1 MYKLLLVTLF
11 IPGGA
16 LWAQNCDCS
25 SELAYAVNYFE
36 ENNPAFQKIKSD
48 AGALDDYRRQ
58 VARIEQEA
66 SLEKDPDRCI
76 IHLDRYVKLL
86 KDHHSGIGF
95 NLRREVDMSTPEAI
109 QRFKNS
115 ETFQRFEKIE
125 LDTAAMMKDLRQRKQ
140 TDVEGVY
147 SNSGSLVF
155 AIVRT
160 PGSETKYQGIIVRK
174 NSLLDVGHLLLELD
188 RQPDKSFDLTYHTGL
203 LGFTMKKIFRNTTI
217 ENGQMPEFGFAKVT
231 TELPQG
237 KTYEFRALN
246 DSTNYLRLSS
256 FSGPETRELDSF
268 YAAIADKIKNTPYL
282 VVDVR
287 NNGGGNEQYYFD
299 LLPYAYTKPLVIDPA
314 FVWVSP
320 ENIKRYKES
329 GANDNIE
336 LVERMKAAKSFS
348 FIPQQEGGD
357 NTWALDSVSVFP
369 KKIALLFN
377 RGTASAAEG
386 MIVYFMQSDKVITV
400 GENSGGYIGYG
411 NVMRAQ
417 TPCGRYT
424 LNSTTT
430 SYKEKSKYE
439 FVGIPPAYPAAG
451 QADWVK
457 YAVELLRQSN

>member
-1 MYKLLLVTLF
+1 MKRLLFLISFL
-11 IPGGA
+11 PAAG
-16 LWAQNCDCS
+16 LLAQNCDCS
-25 SELAYAVNYFE
+25 SELAFAVKYFE
-36 ENNPAFQKIKSD
+36 ENNPAFQKIRSD
-48 AGALDDYRRQ
+48 AKALDEYRQ
-58 VARIEQEA
+58 QLKAIEEQA
-66 SLEKDPDRCI
+66 KVEKDIDRCI
-76 IHLDRYVKLL
+76 IHLDRYIKLL

-115 ETFQRFEKIE
+115 ETFQRFEKLE
-125 LDTAAMMKDLRQRKQ
+125 LDTAAMMKDLRQRKL
-140 TDVEGVY
+140 TDIEGIY
-147 SNSGSLVF
+147 SNGGSIVF
-155 AIVRT
+155 AIVRK
-160 PGSETKYQGIIVRK
+160 PDSETKYQGIIVRK
-174 NSLLDVGHLLLELD
+174 NSLLDVGHLLLELEE
-188 RQPDKSFDLTYHTGL
+188 QPDKSFDLTYHTGL

-231 TELPQG
+231 TDLPHS

-256 FSGPETRELDSF
+256 FSGSETKELDSF
-268 YAAIADKIKNTPYL
+268 YAAIADKIKSTPYL

-287 NNGGGNEQYYFD
+287 NNGGGSEQFYLD
-299 LLPYAYTKPLVIDPA
+299 ILPYAYTRPLTIDPA

-320 ENIKRYKES
+320 ENIKRYEET
-329 GANDNIE
+329 GQDQNQE
-336 LVERMKAAKSFS
+336 LVARMKAAKPFS
-348 FIPQQEGGD
+348 FISQQEGGND
-357 NTWALDSVSVFP
+357 TWSLDSASVFP
-369 KKIALLFN
+369 KKIALIFN

-451 QADWVK
+451 QADWVE
-457 YAVELLRQSN
+457 YAANLLRQSN